1 MPQPFVHNSIGKPF
15 IELQLV
21 DSTNNYALSL
31 LNEGMA
37 EHGLTVFAHDQFA
50 GKAQRGKA
58 WSTEKDT
65 NIILSIV
72 INAIPLQLSKQ
83 FELSACIAVA
93 VHKFFVKYAEKNI
106 KIKWPNDLYCLDRKA
121 GGILIE
127 NIVTGNTDSRWQM
140 AGDNQQ
146 SSTESQQAWQWAIV
160 GIGININQTNF
171 PSGLLNPIS
180 LKQITGQHFD
190 IIDLAKDLCDIIN
203 NYFEKLITEGF
214 KNIYAQ
220 YLTHLYKKNE
230 TVRLKKENRVFEAVI
245 KTVSPS
251 GQLIVQHGIEEEF
264 GFGEVEW
271 VIEKVK

>member
-1 MPQPFVHNSIGKPF
+1 LPQPFVHNSIGKPF
-15 IELQLV
+15 IELQSV
-21 DSTNNYALSL
+21 DSTNNYARSL
-31 LNEGMA
+31 LHEGMA
-37 EHGLTVFAHDQFA
+37 EHGLTVFVHDQFA

-72 INAIPLQLSKQ
+72 VNALSLQLSKQ

-93 VHKFFVKYAEKNI
+93 VHKFFVKYAGENI

-127 NIVTGNTDSRWQM
+127 NIVTSNTGGGWQM
-140 AGDNQQ
+140 TDDGQQ
-146 SSTESQQAWQWAIV
+146 STIDSQQSWQWAIV

-190 IIDLAKDLCDIIN
+190 IIALAKDLCSIIN
-203 NYFEKLITEGF
+203 NYFEKLITGGF
-214 KNIYAQ
+214 NDIYTQ

-230 TVRLKKENRVFEAVI
+230 TVRLKKENRVFKAVI

-271 VIEKVK
+271 VLEKVK

>member
-1 MPQPFVHNSIGKPF
+1 LPQPFVHNPIGKRF
-15 IELQLV
+15 IELQSV
-21 DSTNNYALSL
+21 DSTNNYARSL
-31 LNEGMA
+31 LHEGMA
-37 EHGLTVFAHDQFA
+37 EHGLAVFAHDQFA

-127 NIVTGNTDSRWQM
+127 NIVTGNMDSGWQM

-190 IIDLAKDLCDIIN
+190 IIDLAKDLCNIIN
-203 NYFEKLITEGF
+203 DYFEKLITKGF

-230 TVRLKKENRVFEAVI
+230 VVRLKKENRVFEAVI

-271 VIEKVK
+271 VLEKVK